1 MSAPGAGATNR
12 TGLGF
17 DAHQFGGDGPLLL
30 GGVVVERGRGVV
42 ATSDG
47 DVLIHAVI
55 DAILGGANLGDIGS
69 HFPSSDLKWHGVDS
83 TELLAATAALVAV
96 AGFRVDYVDA
106 TVIAQTV
113 RVAPHRE
120 QMAQTMA
127 TTLGVATAAISIK
140 ATTTDG
146 LGFLGRDEGIA
157 ALATASL
164 SPADA
169 QE

>member
-55 DAILGGANLGDIGS
+55 DAILGGVGRKLVSQSSPGRVHPVQAPANLTT
-69 HFPSSDLKWHGVDS
+69 PP
-83 TELLAATAALVAV
+83 TLV
-96 AGFRVDYVDA
+96 F
-106 TVIAQTV
+106 
-113 RVAPHRE
+113 E
-120 QMAQTMA
+120 W
-127 TTLGVATAAISIK
+127 
-140 ATTTDG
+140 
-146 LGFLGRDEGIA
+146 
-157 ALATASL
+157 
-164 SPADA
+164 
-169 QE
+169 